1 MKIDWVAYE
10 EGRYAA
16 SQYRPEV
23 SREKNPY
30 PQGGDSWKWRGK
42 RDEQR
47 CKQESSHICKRW
59 H

>member
-1 MKIDWVAYE
+1 MTIDWVAYE

-30 PQGGDSWKWRGK
+30 PQGSDKWLSWNKGWRGFLEMEGEE
-42 RDEQR
+42 R
-47 CKQESSHICKRW
+47 
-59 H
+59 